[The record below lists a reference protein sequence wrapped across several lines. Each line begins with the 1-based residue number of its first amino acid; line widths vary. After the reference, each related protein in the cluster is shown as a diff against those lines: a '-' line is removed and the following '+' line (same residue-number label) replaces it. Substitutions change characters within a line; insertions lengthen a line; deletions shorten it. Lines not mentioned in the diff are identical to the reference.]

1 MSTDPSASGA
11 LALGHGQAP
20 PGDIAEAVLPP
31 EQVSLT
37 APADPMHPINVRAR
51 AERERPA
58 RASEATEPQPAGEP
72 EGTPPSAPLPVHHV
86 GVAVHAIDEAMR
98 FYGDQLGLAVVD
110 RQELADRS
118 LKVAFVQAG
127 NTLIELLEPTS
138 PETTV
143 ARFLERRGPGLHHL
157 CFGTLD
163 IQAHLREL
171 KDRGVGLLDEVA
183 RPGAHGDVAFLQPRD
198 TFGVLVELIQ
208 LSHSA
213 RDEPAGPAA
222 DAEAA
227 APGPDAADLAE
238 RRDALSAVGAAAADR
253 PPSEAPPREVT

>member
-1 MSTDPSASGA
+1 MSSDPSASEA

-51 AERERPA
+51 AERERLA
-58 RASEATEPQPAGEP
+58 RASEGRETQQAGHQD
-72 EGTPPSAPLPVHHV
+72 GGLPSAALPVHHV

-98 FYGDQLGLAVVD
+98 FYGDQLGLAIVD
-110 RQELADRS
+110 RQELADRA

-157 CFGTLD
+157 CFGTPD
-163 IQAHLREL
+163 IQQHLREL
-171 KDRGVGLLDEVA
+171 KERGVGLLDEVA
-183 RPGAHGDVAFLQPRD
+183 RPGAHGDVAFLQPHD

-208 LSHSA
+208 VGHA
-213 RDEPAGPAA
+213 MRDDQAGQAA
-222 DAEAA
+222 GAEVAALESDAAEATERRGSGDAE
-227 APGPDAADLAE
+227 
-238 RRDALSAVGAAAADR
+238 VADR
-253 PPSEAPPREVT
+253 SPAEPPPREVT